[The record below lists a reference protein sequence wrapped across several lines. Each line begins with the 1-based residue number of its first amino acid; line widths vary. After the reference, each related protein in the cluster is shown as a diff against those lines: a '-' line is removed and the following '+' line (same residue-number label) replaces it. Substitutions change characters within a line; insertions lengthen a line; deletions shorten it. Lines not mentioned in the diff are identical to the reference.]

1 MQSVEWKAEV
11 RDPSIVRALVKRLG
25 GVHAS
30 TVVHCDTY
38 YRVID
43 GTLLKREIEGEA
55 PEFIHYL
62 RSPEVRPRH
71 TRFTLYSEEQAVER
85 FGARPIPVWV
95 IVEKRREI
103 WVVDGVRVHLDEVED
118 LGTFVE
124 LEVLVTP
131 GRDAR
136 ACEAKLARLRAALGP
151 FVGEPVARGYAELMA
166 LELETSEDAA

>member
-30 TVVHCDTY
+30 TSVQSDTY

-43 GTLLKREIEGEA
+43 GMLMKREVEGEP

-62 RSPEVRPRH
+62 RAPGVRPRH

-95 IVEKRREI
+95 IVEKRREC
-103 WVVDGVRVHLDEVED
+103 WLLDGVRVHIDEVED
-118 LGTFVE
+118 LGWFVE

-131 GRDAR
+131 DQRPEEG
-136 ACEAKLARLRAALGP
+136 EAKIASIRERLGP
-151 FVGEPVARGYAELMA
+151 FVGEPVARGYAELIA
-166 LELETSEDAA
+166 FELETDDSAA